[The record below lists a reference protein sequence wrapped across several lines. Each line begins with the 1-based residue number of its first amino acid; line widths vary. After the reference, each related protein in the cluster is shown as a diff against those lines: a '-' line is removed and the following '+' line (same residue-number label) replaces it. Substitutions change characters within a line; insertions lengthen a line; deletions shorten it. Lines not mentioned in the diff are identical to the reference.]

1 MKPLIILTLSLAA
14 VASSGALA
22 QDKTRAQV
30 EQELVQAQQNGLDYV
45 TDTSYPDVNPIFA
58 AQVER
63 LKQQHSARQSS
74 GNTVAGNGRS
84 ADESN

>member
-58 AQVER
+58 AQVKR

>member
-22 QDKTRAQV
+22 QGKTR
-30 EQELVQAQQNGLDYV
+30 
-45 TDTSYPDVNPIFA
+45 